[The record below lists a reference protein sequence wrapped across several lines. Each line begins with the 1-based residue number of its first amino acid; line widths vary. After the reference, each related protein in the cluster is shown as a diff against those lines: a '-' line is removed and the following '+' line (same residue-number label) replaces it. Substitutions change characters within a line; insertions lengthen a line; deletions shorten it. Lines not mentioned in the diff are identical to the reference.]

1 MLFQLGVLGRG
12 QLAVQVGADPLQ
24 IGLMFHALHRP
35 FVGKFYLFVSLDA
48 SQGEKFP
55 LWRK

>member
-12 QLAVQVGADPLQ
+12 QLAVQLGADPLQ

-35 FVGKFYLFVSLDA
+35 FVGKFDLFVSLDA

-55 LWRK
+55 L